1 LGFSLRNSG
10 WRSYYSNNYNDNIS
24 FFIELVRRPKVEVSP
39 ARSVDRVGFQ
49 TIVRRRGIR
58 HPSADCNGIHY
69 SFEKRDHD
77 GESNFLNVNTPYSF
91 YPFGIGQDQAIGAY
105 ISQMDKRSR
114 EVRRFDTT
122 IQASI
127 RINGEDFTWAKDYF
141 LRTNLSELRAS
152 RLNANELI
160 PTRNITFS
168 LEEVKEPSLWRR
180 FLSSFSVT
188 RTRIPK

>member
-1 LGFSLRNSG
+1 LGLSPRNSG
-10 WRSYYSNNYNDNIS
+10 WWRYYSNNYNDNIS
-24 FFIELVRRPKVEVSP
+24 FFIELVRRPKIEVSP
-39 ARSVDRVGFQ
+39 ARSVDRIGFQ
-49 TIVRRRGIR
+49 VIARRRGIR
-58 HPSADCNGIHY
+58 HPSADCNGTHY
-69 SFEKRDHD
+69 SFERQDHN
-77 GESNFLNVNTPYSF
+77 GESNFLNVNMPYSF
-91 YPFGIGQDQAIGAY
+91 YPFGIGQDQYVGAY

-127 RINGEDFTWAKDYF
+127 RISGEDFTWTKDYV
-141 LRTNLSELRAS
+141 LRTNLSELRES

-160 PTRNITFS
+160 PTKNITFS
-168 LEEVKEPSLWRR
+168 PEEVKEPSLWRR